1 VALVRIGNIYGGRRV
16 LSAPEAEYTHDL
28 DALEARDAQTGEV
41 IQGAIIGH
49 RQQVQAHT
57 GALQMTHTIDSKSLN
72 QLTGILQN
80 MRAERTRT
88 ILMVAAIAAALIWW
102 WGQQKKAP
110 ARRRS
115 KAKK

>member
-1 VALVRIGNIYGGRRV
+1 MALVRIGNIYGGRRV
-16 LSAPEAEYTHDL
+16 LSAPETEYTHDL

-41 IQGAIIGH
+41 IEGAIIGH

-57 GALQMTHTIDSKSLN
+57 GALHMTHTIDEKALGK
-72 QLTGILQN
+72 LTGILQS
-80 MRAERTRT
+80 MTRT

-102 WGQQKKAP
+102 WGQQKRAP
-110 ARRRS
+110 ARRRA